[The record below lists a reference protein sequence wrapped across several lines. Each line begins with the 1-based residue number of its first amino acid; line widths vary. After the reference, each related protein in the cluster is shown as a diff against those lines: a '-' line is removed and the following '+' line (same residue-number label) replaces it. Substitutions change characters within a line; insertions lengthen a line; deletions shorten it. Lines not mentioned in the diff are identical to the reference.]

1 MTFLWPE
8 LLLLLLVIPILIGV
22 YVWVLRR
29 KKKLAVRYA
38 SLAMVR
44 EALSAGNRFRRHV
57 PPALFLIALTLM
69 VVAIARPAAVVTL
82 PSQHETIVLAMDVS
96 GSMRA
101 VDVQPNRLTAAQEA
115 ARAFI
120 NDQPHNV
127 KIGIVSFAGTAAV
140 VQPPTENR
148 EDLLAAID
156 RFTLQ
161 RGTAVGSGI
170 LVSLKLIFPEI
181 EFDLGRSNPRM
192 NASDNGRGRPFGRG
206 KGQDKDKDRDKVQ
219 DPQKSDSDKA
229 VAPGSYQSAAII
241 LLTDGQ
247 TTTGPDPI
255 EAAKMASERG
265 VRIYTVGIGTVAGE
279 IIGAEG
285 WSMRVRL
292 DEDALKQIA
301 NVTRGDYFYAGTATD
316 LKKIYE
322 GMNSKMVLKKQ
333 QTEITALFVAA
344 ATVFATLAAGLS
356 LVWFNRVL

>member
-8 LLLLLLVIPILIGV
+8 LLWLLLAIPVLIGV

-44 EALSAGNRFRRHV
+44 EALGAGNRLRRHV

-69 VVAIARPAAVVTL
+69 VVAIARPAATVTL

-170 LVSLKLIFPEI
+170 LVSLKLIFPEV
-181 EFDLGRSNPRM
+181 EFDLGKSNPRP
-192 NASDNGRGRPFGRG
+192 NVNDNGRGRPFGRG
-206 KGQDKDKDRDKVQ
+206 KGQDKDKDRTP
-219 DPQKSDSDKA
+219 DPPKADAEKS

-255 EAAKMASERG
+255 EAAKMAAERG
-265 VRIYTVGIGTVAGE
+265 VRVYTVGVGTVAGE

-344 ATVFATLAAGLS
+344 AAVFATLAAGLS